1 MQKPLVSI
9 IMPAYNSA
17 KYIKE
22 SISSI
27 LTQSYSN
34 FELIVINDGSLDKT
48 VEILKSFSDQRVKLI
63 DSKINYG
70 ISASR
75 NKGLDLARG
84 CYISFCD
91 SDDTWKEKKLENQ
104 INILENN
111 DEYQIAYTNAL
122 LIDKTGKSFGS
133 KTYPKTLD
141 YYQMLKRNYICNSSS
156 IFKAKFLNGLRFED
170 IKHEDYLFWLRLF
183 SKGIKAINTN
193 NFLISYRVHDNNF
206 TSNKLLSLWWHVKLQ
221 RYFGLKLR
229 DIFIKLIQ
237 NFISRLRSLKNVKD

>member
-9 IMPAYNSA
+9 IMPAYNSE
-17 KYIKE
+17 KFIKE

-27 LTQSYSN
+27 LIQSYSN

-48 VEILKSFSDQRVKLI
+48 VEIIKSFSDQRIKLI
-63 DSKINYG
+63 DSKVNYG
-70 ISASR
+70 IAASR
-75 NKGLDLARG
+75 NKGLDLSRG

-111 DEYQIAYTNAL
+111 DEYQLAYTNAL
-122 LIDKTGKSFGS
+122 LIDKTGRSFGS
-133 KTYPKTLD
+133 KIYPKNLN
-141 YYQMLKRNYICNSSS
+141 YNQMLSRNYICNSSS
-156 IFKAKFLNGLRFED
+156 IFKAKFLDGLRFEN

-183 SKGIKAINTN
+183 SRGVKAINTN
-193 NFLISYRVHDNNF
+193 NFLISYRVHDSNF

-221 RYFGLKLR
+221 RYFGLKR
-229 DIFIKLIQ
+229 KDIFIKLIQ
-237 NFISRLRSLKNVKD
+237 NFISRLRS